1 MKNGILTTLILG
13 MALLATAQDVVQLRP
28 EKFNDYALNYYLP
41 KTVTEIE
48 FVASKT
54 TRKAG
59 EYYQYARKYL
69 GISDVITED
78 SETWHLESATITSRG
93 EANTDE
99 RYQLTFKAGQTP
111 YIFVSEEHTIL
122 SVNTAP
128 DTNTTTTATAAN
140 QDVINDIDSSKAL
153 SSDILMSGSI
163 AKMAEMAAKQIYRIR
178 ESRMDILTGD
188 ADNMPADGESLRI
201 VIEQL
206 EQQEQAL
213 TALFEGTTSVEYV
226 TQKMVYT
233 PTDNVENQV
242 ILRFSEHLGFVD
254 ASDLCGAPIYLSI
267 DVTERGEYPLDN
279 KGVVKKVPKGA
290 LAYNIPGKIDISL
303 HFDSKTLARE
313 ELSVAQLGVVFGLD
327 PALLSR
333 KKERTYVVFDPT
345 TGGIT
350 QIGTATE

>member
-1 MKNGILTTLILG
+1 MKHGILTTLILG

-128 DTNTTTTATAAN
+128 DTNITTTATAAN
-140 QDVINDIDSSKAL
+140 QDVINEIDSSKAL

-226 TQKMVYT
+226 TQKMIYT

-254 ASDLCGAPIYLSI
+254 ASDLCGAPIYLSV

>member
-1 MKNGILTTLILG
+1 MKHGILTTLILG

-99 RYQLTFKAGQTP
+99 RYQLTFKSGQTP

-128 DTNTTTTATAAN
+128 DTNITTTATAAN

-226 TQKMVYT
+226 TKKMVYT

-242 ILRFSEHLGFVD
+242 VLRFSEHLGFVD
-254 ASDLCGAPIYLSI
+254 ASDLCGAPIYLSV

-350 QIGTATE
+350 QIGSATE

>member
-1 MKNGILTTLILG
+1 MKHGILTTLILG

-111 YIFVSEEHTIL
+111 YIFVSEEYTIL

-128 DTNTTTTATAAN
+128 DTNITTTATAAN

-226 TQKMVYT
+226 TKKMVYT

-254 ASDLCGAPIYLSI
+254 ASDLCGAPIYLSV

-313 ELSVAQLGVVFGLD
+313 ELGVAQLGVVFGLD

>member
-1 MKNGILTTLILG
+1 MKHGILTTLILG

-128 DTNTTTTATAAN
+128 DTNTTTTATTAN

-254 ASDLCGAPIYLSI
+254 ASDLCGAPIYLSV

>member
-1 MKNGILTTLILG
+1 MKHGILTTLILG
-13 MALLATAQDVVQLRP
+13 MALFASAQDVVQLRP

-41 KTVTEIE
+41 KTITEIE

-69 GISDVITED
+69 GITDVITED

-93 EANTDE
+93 VANTNE

-111 YIFVSEEHTIL
+111 FIYISEEHTIL
-122 SVNTAP
+122 SANAEPESATVST
-128 DTNTTTTATAAN
+128 TNSTN
-140 QDVINDIDSSKAL
+140 QDIIGDIDSSKAL

-178 ESRMDILTGD
+178 ESRMDILTGE

-213 TALFEGTTSVEYV
+213 TALFIGTTSVEYL
-226 TQKMVYT
+226 TQKIEYI
-233 PTDNVENQV
+233 PTDRVENQV

-254 ASDLCGAPIYLSI
+254 ANDLCGAPIYLSV
-267 DVTERGEYPLDN
+267 DVLERGEYPLDN
-279 KGVVKKVPKGA
+279 KGLVKKVPKGA
-290 LAYNIPGKIDISL
+290 LAYNIPGKIDMSL
-303 HFDSKTLARE
+303 HFDSKTLARK

-327 PALLSR
+327 AALLSR
-333 KKERTYVVFDPT
+333 KKERTYVVFDPN

-350 QIGTATE
+350 QIGTTTE

>member
-1 MKNGILTTLILG
+1 MKHGILTTLILG

-128 DTNTTTTATAAN
+128 DTNITTTATAAN

-233 PTDNVENQV
+233 PTDKVENQV

-254 ASDLCGAPIYLSI
+254 ASDLCGAPIYLSV

>member
-1 MKNGILTTLILG
+1 MKHGILTTLILG

-41 KTVTEIE
+41 NTVTEIE

-128 DTNTTTTATAAN
+128 DTNITTTATAAN

-213 TALFEGTTSVEYV
+213 TALFEGTISVEYV

-254 ASDLCGAPIYLSI
+254 ASDLCGAPIYLSV

>member
-1 MKNGILTTLILG
+1 MKHGILTTLILG

-213 TALFEGTTSVEYV
+213 TALFEGTTSVEYI
-226 TQKMVYT
+226 TQKIVYT

-254 ASDLCGAPIYLSI
+254 ASDLCGAPIYLSVDI
-267 DVTERGEYPLDN
+267 TERGEYPLDN

>member
-1 MKNGILTTLILG
+1 MKHGILTTLILG

-128 DTNTTTTATAAN
+128 DTNITTTATAAN

-254 ASDLCGAPIYLSI
+254 ASDLCGAPIYLSV
-267 DVTERGEYPLDN
+267 DVIERGEYPLDN

-313 ELSVAQLGVVFGLD
+313 VLSVAQLGVVFGLD

>member
-1 MKNGILTTLILG
+1 MKHGILTTLILG

-93 EANTDE
+93 EANTDK

-254 ASDLCGAPIYLSI
+254 ASDLCGAPIYLSV

>member
-1 MKNGILTTLILG
+1 MKHGILTTLILG

-128 DTNTTTTATAAN
+128 DTNITTTATAAN

-254 ASDLCGAPIYLSI
+254 ASDLCGAPIYLSV